1 MSDVTAMASTDI
13 VIKDLA
19 KVGSAD
25 AEYLVSLIGTIPGF
39 PKEGILFRDFIPVFA
54 DPKGLRI
61 LMDAL
66 VAALPVDAADFD
78 TVAALEARGFLFGP
92 ALAARLGKGFVAVRK
107 AGKLPTATIGEDYQ
121 LEYGTER
128 IEIEVGAVKPGDR
141 VLVVDDLI
149 ATGGSSKAA
158 ADLVRRAGGT
168 VAGFEFVMGL
178 DGLDGAA
185 KLGGAPVATLVTM
198 PA

>member
-1 MSDVTAMASTDI
+1 MTSTDI
-13 VIKDLA
+13 TARDLA
-19 KVGSAD
+19 RVGAD
-25 AEYLVSLIGTIPGF
+25 DAAYLVSLIGTIPGF

-54 DPKGLRI
+54 DPRGLQI
-61 LMDAL
+61 LMNAL
-66 VAALPVDAADFD
+66 VAALPVPADDFD

-128 IEIEVGAVKPGDR
+128 IEIEVNAVKPGDR
-141 VLVVDDLI
+141 VLIVDDLI
-149 ATGGSSKAA
+149 ATGGSAHAA
-158 ADLVRRAGGT
+158 ADLVRHAGGT

-178 DGLDGAA
+178 DGLDGTA
-185 KLGGAPVATLVTM
+185 KLSGAPTSILVTM